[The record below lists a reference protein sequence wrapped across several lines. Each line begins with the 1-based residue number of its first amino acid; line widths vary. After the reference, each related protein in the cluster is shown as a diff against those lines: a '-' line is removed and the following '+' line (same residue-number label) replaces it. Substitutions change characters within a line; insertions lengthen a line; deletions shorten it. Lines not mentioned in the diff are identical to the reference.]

1 MYIVQNIEHLEVY
14 NIFSINMV
22 QLLHQSR
29 YIVLHKVKL
38 SKVNTDLPPLQ
49 MVMNYIICFSIG
61 YHLIWGYI
69 YIFMLG

>member
-22 QLLHQSR
+22 QLLHQSQ

-38 SKVNTDLPPLQ
+38 STDLPPLQ

-61 YHLIWGYI
+61 YLLIWGYI

>member
-1 MYIVQNIEHLEVY
+1 
-14 NIFSINMV
+14 MV
-22 QLLHQSR
+22 QLLHQSQ

-38 SKVNTDLPPLQ
+38 STDLPPLQ
-49 MVMNYIICFSIG
+49 MVMIYIICFSIG